1 MGVLARVAPQL
12 NLFAVGFPVTMVS
25 GFVVLTISL
34 PYFGTAMER
43 LFDQA
48 FFTLRGIIQATAG

>member
-1 MGVLARVAPQL
+1 
-12 NLFAVGFPVTMVS
+12 MVS

-48 FFTLRGIIQATAG
+48 FFALRGIIQATAG